1 MLRGQ
6 VWLYNSSPSVGDEIK
21 KIRPGVIISSDEVG
35 ILRLKV
41 IVPITGW
48 SNDFADVMWMVK
60 LEANEENGLSKTSAA
75 DTFQVRS
82 ISQERLI
89 KQLGTLSIDNMTEIS
104 QALSVVL
111 CIN

>member
-1 MLRGQ
+1 
-6 VWLYNSSPSVGDEIK
+6 
-21 KIRPGVIISSDEVG
+21 
-35 ILRLKV
+35 
-41 IVPITGW
+41 
-48 SNDFADVMWMVK
+48 MWMVK